1 MKAGLVKRELEIR
14 NLLKTEKID
23 ILFLN
28 ETDSVNIHKESD
40 YNIEGFSTILQK
52 RDNENSKV
60 RLICLINKKIMNSS
74 EIRLDLM
81 SPDFPSIWVEKKNEG
96 KKSIVIGGFY
106 REWNHN
112 GKKSVS
118 SQIKGMRIFAKQ
130 IERAVEDG
138 KPCVIM
144 GDANLCSRKWKEE
157 GFNYKSIAEPVLLV
171 LEQNGFL
178 IADIGTTYL
187 ADHAQASGAIAESAI
202 DHIYSSK
209 SLAENLKFSKLK
221 NCSSDH
227 MPILCEYN
235 DLKKKVL
242 YEKKVTKRRMKNF
255 TKEAWNSCLAN
266 KDWSFID
273 SNLGLNLMTEKFAK
287 TVEEALDEI
296 APIKTFKVRSFHK
309 FGLSDRTKELM
320 KARDQT
326 RLNISSGNSTSQ
338 KLTMLK
344 KYKVLRNQVN
354 SALRKDSVDF
364 NNNRSTSAKDEN
376 EVWKVVN
383 EVLQPKKENEWQL
396 KEGSTTITEEQ
407 IIANTFNKFFVDKI
421 EDLKANIDPEYVE
434 DPLTRLKKK
443 MNKKNLLFKLKQI
456 TSKELLIIVKK
467 IKKKKSAGV
476 DGVSQEQ
483 LILGAATLAHPLTVI
498 FNKSM
503 EEGSFPECWKEA
515 LITPVLKKGD
525 PQIKENYRPVS
536 CLPAASKLLEKVICE
551 QATDYLEKNHLL
563 PDNQHGFRQK
573 RSTMSAWAD
582 IQQDWATKTEAKE
595 KTGVLLWDLS
605 AAFDTLDVALL
616 CEKLSLYG
624 FDNLAVKWFNSFLS
638 NRTQKVKIG
647 EAVSMAV
654 KLTSGVP
661 QGGILSPLIFVLYVS
676 DLSDWL
682 EFSKVFTYADDTS
695 SSVSG
700 KNLQDIIRKME
711 SDAVNVLKFMASNGL
726 VANPKKTT

>member
-1 MKAGLVKRELEIR
+1 
-14 NLLKTEKID
+14 
-23 ILFLN
+23 
-28 ETDSVNIHKESD
+28 
-40 YNIEGFSTILQK
+40 
-52 RDNENSKV
+52 
-60 RLICLINKKIMNSS
+60 
-74 EIRLDLM
+74 
-81 SPDFPSIWVEKKNEG
+81 
-96 KKSIVIGGFY
+96 
-106 REWNHN
+106 
-112 GKKSVS
+112 
-118 SQIKGMRIFAKQ
+118 
-130 IERAVEDG
+130 
-138 KPCVIM
+138 
-144 GDANLCSRKWKEE
+144 
-157 GFNYKSIAEPVLLV
+157 
-171 LEQNGFL
+171 
-178 IADIGTTYL
+178 
-187 ADHAQASGAIAESAI
+187 
-202 DHIYSSK
+202 
-209 SLAENLKFSKLK
+209 
-221 NCSSDH
+221 
-227 MPILCEYN
+227 
-235 DLKKKVL
+235 
-242 YEKKVTKRRMKNF
+242 
-255 TKEAWNSCLAN
+255 
-266 KDWSFID
+266 
-273 SNLGLNLMTEKFAK
+273 MTEKFAK

-354 SALRKDSVDF
+354 SSLRKDSVDF
-364 NNNRSTSAKDEN
+364 NNNRIASANDEN

-476 DGVSQEQ
+476 DGLSQEQ

-595 KTGVLLWDLS
+595 KTGLLLWDLS

-616 CEKLSLYG
+616 CEKLTLYG
-624 FDNLAVKWFNSFLS
+624 FDNLAVKWFNSFLN

-695 SSVSG
+695 SSISG

-726 VANPKKTT
+726 VANPKKTTLLFLNNGKIEELDLKIKIGKETSLKRWWLIY